1 MVYALTQDIQARMS
15 RALSD
20 EEIEICTNLL
30 EDAGV
35 IIDAAAPTASND
47 AKRVVSI
54 RMVQRAL
61 GDGQDLGVP
70 LGASQSTVSALGYS
84 QSWTISNGSAGEL
97 YLGKQDKQIL
107 GCGNRIGSA
116 SPLEGL
122 T

>member
-1 MVYALTQDIQARMS
+1 MVYALAQDIQARMS

-35 IIDAAAPTASND
+35 IIDAAAPTASSD

-107 GCGNRIGSA
+107 GCGNRISSV
-116 SPLEGL
+116 SPLEAMI
-122 T
+122 

>member
-1 MVYALTQDIQARMS
+1 MS

-35 IIDAAAPTASND
+35 IIDAAAPGASND

-107 GCGNRIGSA
+107 GCGNRIGSS
-116 SPLEGL
+116 SPLEAM

>member
-15 RALSD
+15 RALSE

-35 IIDAAAPTASND
+35 IIDAAAPGASND

-84 QSWTISNGSAGEL
+84 QSLSLIH
-97 YLGKQDKQIL
+97 I
-107 GCGNRIGSA
+107 
-116 SPLEGL
+116 
-122 T
+122 